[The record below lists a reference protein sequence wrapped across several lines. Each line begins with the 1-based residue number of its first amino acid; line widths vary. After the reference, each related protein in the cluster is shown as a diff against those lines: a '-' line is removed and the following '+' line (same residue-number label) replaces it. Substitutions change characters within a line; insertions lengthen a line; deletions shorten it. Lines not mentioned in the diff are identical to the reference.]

1 MPEIRKIQISLESL
15 LLKISDLLFS
25 LGKFTVSG

>member
-1 MPEIRKIQISLESL
+1 MPEIRKIQISLSL